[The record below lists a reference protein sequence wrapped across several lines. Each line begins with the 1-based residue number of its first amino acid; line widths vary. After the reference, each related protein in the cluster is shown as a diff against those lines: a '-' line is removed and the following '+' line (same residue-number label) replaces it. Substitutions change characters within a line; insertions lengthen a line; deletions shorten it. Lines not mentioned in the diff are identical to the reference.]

1 MDLKTNRKLETI
13 RSFEMIYDNSSQVSK
28 ALEIMDAKILEEL
41 KQEIVDSIK
50 RDEKEG
56 CKKETMESMC

>member
-1 MDLKTNRKLETI
+1 
-13 RSFEMIYDNSSQVSK
+13 MIYDNSSQVSK
-28 ALEIMDAKILEEL
+28 ALEIMDAKISEEL